1 MLRHI
6 VPSRESRP
14 LTPPP
19 EALLFEKLF
28 QILLRG
34 GDGSNAEILYE
45 VVQHIGRNKRR
56 QRGAK
61 ANILD
66 SQIQQRQ
73 QNAHCILL
81 IPRKNHGQRQIVHAA
96 AERLRQG
103 QRDFDSSVSV
113 VALAH
118 VHESRQ
124 AANGPEVKVV
134 EAVFSAGQCQ
144 HHGIGG
150 RLLDKL
156 SISQPSTQ
164 TERAVVP
171 LSSLIDGKFG

>member
-34 GDGSNAEILYE
+34 GDGINAEILYK

-61 ANILD
+61 ANSIDYNHVVVISKEGFSDITHPD
-66 SQIQQRQ
+66 SF
-73 QNAHCILL
+73 LSG
-81 IPRKNHGQRQIVHAA
+81 IP
-96 AERLRQG
+96 
-103 QRDFDSSVSV
+103 
-113 VALAH
+113 
-118 VHESRQ
+118 
-124 AANGPEVKVV
+124 
-134 EAVFSAGQCQ
+134 
-144 HHGIGG
+144 
-150 RLLDKL
+150 
-156 SISQPSTQ
+156 
-164 TERAVVP
+164 
-171 LSSLIDGKFG
+171 

>member
-1 MLRHI
+1 MHRHI
-6 VPSRESRP
+6 VPSRESRS

-45 VVQHIGRNKRR
+45 VVQHIGRDERR
-56 QRGAK
+56 QCGTK

-66 SQIQQRQ
+66 PQMQQRQ
-73 QNAHCILL
+73 QDAHRLLL
-81 IPRKNHGQRQIVHAA
+81 IPREHQRQRQVVDPA

-118 VHESRQ
+118 VHEPRQ
-124 AANGPEVKVV
+124 AANGTEVKVV
-134 EAVFSAGQCQ
+134 EA
-144 HHGIGG
+144 
-150 RLLDKL
+150 
-156 SISQPSTQ
+156 
-164 TERAVVP
+164 
-171 LSSLIDGKFG
+171 

>member
-1 MLRHI
+1 MHRHI
-6 VPSRESRP
+6 VPSRESRF
-14 LTPPP
+14 LAPP

-28 QILLRG
+28 QIFLRG

-45 VVQHIGRNKRR
+45 VVQHIGRNERR

-66 SQIQQRQ
+66 PQIQQRQ
-73 QNAHCILL
+73 QNAHCLLL
-81 IPRKNHGQRQIVHAA
+81 IPRKNHGQGQIVHAA

-118 VHESRQ
+118 VHEPGQ
-124 AANGPEVKVV
+124 AADGPEVKVV